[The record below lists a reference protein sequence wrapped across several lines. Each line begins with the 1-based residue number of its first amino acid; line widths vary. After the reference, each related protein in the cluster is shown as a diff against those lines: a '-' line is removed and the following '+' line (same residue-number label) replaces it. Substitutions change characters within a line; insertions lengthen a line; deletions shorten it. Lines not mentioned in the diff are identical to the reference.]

1 MSGLR
6 DQTILVTGACRG
18 IGAACAQTLAQQ
30 GARVIVSDIVDP
42 RATFDALEDCGIPH
56 VKIIA
61 DVSDA
66 GSVGAMFDEID
77 QKALIITGLVHCA
90 GIIHEKPLLETR
102 IEEFDRVLN
111 INLRGSF
118 LVGQEALRRLDGRDG
133 RILLTA
139 SDLGVSG
146 RETFSP
152 YVASKHGVMGL
163 MRSWAKE
170 FGPRIKV
177 NALCPGP
184 IDTDMLG
191 ANNMTPEWRARE
203 LAIPAE
209 RFGKPSE
216 IAAMAAFLMGPDADF
231 ITGQGIGING
241 GSVMP

>member
-1 MSGLR
+1 MSQLAG
-6 DQTILVTGACRG
+6 QTLLVTGASGG
-18 IGAACAQTLAQQ
+18 IGAACALKLAKL
-30 GARVIVSDIVDP
+30 GAQLIISDIREP
-42 RATFDALEDCGIPH
+42 KATFEAMTPH
-56 VKIIA
+56 PKGHLSVVA
-61 DVSDA
+61 DVSDVA
-66 GSVGAMFDEID
+66 SVAALFERID
-77 QKALIITGLVHCA
+77 SNAPMLNGLVHCA
-90 GIIHEKPLLETR
+90 GVIHEKPLLETG
-102 IEEFDRVLN
+102 IEEFDRVIN

-118 LVGQEALRRLDGRDG
+118 LVGQEAIRRLDGREG
-133 RILLTA
+133 RILLTS

-184 IDTDMLG
+184 IDTDMLD
-191 ANNMTPEWRARE
+191 AAQMSPEWRARE

-209 RFGKPSE
+209 RFGKPE
-216 IAAMAAFLMGPDADF
+216 EVAAMAAFLMGPDADF

-241 GSVMP
+241 GSVML

>member
-1 MSGLR
+1 MSVLAG
-6 DQTILVTGACRG
+6 QTILVTGARGG
-18 IGAACAQTLAQQ
+18 IGAACALKLAEQ
-30 GARVIVSDIVDP
+30 GAQIILSDIREP
-42 RATFDALEDCGIPH
+42 TATFDALAPH
-56 VKIIA
+56 AQEHLSTVA
-61 DVSDA
+61 DVSDTT
-66 GSVGAMFDEID
+66 SVSALFDEID
-77 QKALIITGLVHCA
+77 RSAPMLTGLVHCA
-90 GIIHEKPLLETR
+90 GIIHEKPLLDTG
-102 IEEFDRVLN
+102 IEEFDRVIN

-118 LVGQEALRRLDGRDG
+118 LVGQEAIRRLEGREG
-133 RILLTA
+133 RILLTS

-191 ANNMTPEWRARE
+191 VAQMSPEWRARE
-203 LAIPAE
+203 MAIPAE

-216 IAAMAAFLMGPDADF
+216 VAAMAAFLMGPDADF
-231 ITGQGIGING
+231 ITGQGIGVNG

>member
-1 MSGLR
+1 MSLLAS
-6 DQTILVTGACRG
+6 QTLLVTGAYGG
-18 IGAACAQTLAQQ
+18 IGAACALKLAKL
-30 GARVIVSDIVDP
+30 GAQLIISDIREP
-42 RATFDALEDCGIPH
+42 TATFEAMTPH
-56 VKIIA
+56 PKGHLSVVA
-61 DVSDA
+61 DVSDVA
-66 GSVGAMFDEID
+66 SVAALFERID
-77 QKALIITGLVHCA
+77 CNAPMLNGLVHCA
-90 GIIHEKPLLETR
+90 GVIHEKPLLETG
-102 IEEFDRVLN
+102 IEEFDRVIN

-118 LVGQEALRRLDGRDG
+118 LVGQEAIRRLDGREG
-133 RILLTA
+133 RILLTS

-191 ANNMTPEWRARE
+191 AAQMSPEWRARE

-209 RFGKPSE
+209 RFGKPE
-216 IAAMAAFLMGPDADF
+216 EVAAMAAFLMGPDADF

-241 GSVMP
+241 GSVML

>member
-1 MSGLR
+1 MSALS
-6 DQTILVTGACRG
+6 DQTILVTGACGG
-18 IGAACAQTLAQQ
+18 IGAACAVALAAQ
-30 GARVIVSDIVDP
+30 GARVIVSDIADP
-42 RATFDALEDCGIPH
+42 KATFDRLAPGTKAH
-56 VKIIA
+56 VSIIA

-66 GSVGAMFDEID
+66 RSVAAMFEQID
-77 QKALIITGLVHCA
+77 QTVPMITGLVHCA
-90 GIIHEKPLLETR
+90 GVIHEKPLLDTE
-102 IEEFDRVLN
+102 IEEFDRVIN

-118 LVGQEALRRLDGRDG
+118 LVGQETLRRLEGRKG

-146 RETFSP
+146 RETFSA

-191 ANNMTPEWRARE
+191 AANMTPEWRARE

>member
-1 MSGLR
+1 MSLLAS
-6 DQTILVTGACRG
+6 QTLLVTGAYGG
-18 IGAACAQTLAQQ
+18 IGAACALKLAKL
-30 GARVIVSDIVDP
+30 GAQLIISDIREP
-42 RATFDALEDCGIPH
+42 KATFEAMTPH
-56 VKIIA
+56 PKGHLSVVA
-61 DVSDA
+61 DVSDVA
-66 GSVGAMFDEID
+66 SVAALFERID
-77 QKALIITGLVHCA
+77 CNAPMLNGLVHCA
-90 GIIHEKPLLETR
+90 GVIHEKPLLETG
-102 IEEFDRVLN
+102 IEEFDRVIN

-118 LVGQEALRRLDGRDG
+118 LVGQEAIRRLDGREG
-133 RILLTA
+133 RILLTS

-191 ANNMTPEWRARE
+191 AAQMSPEWRARE

-209 RFGKPSE
+209 RFGKPE
-216 IAAMAAFLMGPDADF
+216 EVAAMAAFLMGPDADF

-241 GSVMP
+241 GSVML

>member
-1 MSGLR
+1 MSMLAG
-6 DQTILVTGACRG
+6 QTLLVTGAYGG
-18 IGAACAQTLAQQ
+18 IGAACASKLAAL
-30 GARVIVSDIVDP
+30 GAQVIVSDVREP
-42 RATFDALEDCGIPH
+42 KTTLEALTPH
-56 VKIIA
+56 KKGHLSILA
-61 DVSDA
+61 DVADA
-66 GSVGAMFDEID
+66 ASVAALFDSID
-77 QKALIITGLVHCA
+77 RSAPMLTGLVHCA
-90 GIIHEKPLLETR
+90 GVIHEKPLLETG
-102 IEEFDRVLN
+102 IEEFDRVIS

-118 LVGQEALRRLDGRDG
+118 LVGREAIRRIEGRDG
-133 RILLTA
+133 HILLTS

-170 FGPRIKV
+170 FGPRIKI

-191 ANNMTPEWRARE
+191 AAQMSPEWRARE
-203 LAIPAE
+203 FAIPAE
-209 RFGKPSE
+209 RFGKPEE
-216 IAAMAAFLMGPDADF
+216 IAAMAAFLMGPDANF

>member
-1 MSGLR
+1 MTTLV
-6 DQTILVTGACRG
+6 DQTILVTGAYGG
-18 IGAACAQTLAQQ
+18 IGAACAQALAQR

-42 RATFDALEDCGIPH
+42 KSTFDGLQPCSQGHIS
-56 VKIIA
+56 VIA
-61 DVSDA
+61 DVADT
-66 GSVGAMFDEID
+66 GSLNAMFEEID
-77 QKALIITGLVHCA
+77 SKVPMITGLVHCA
-90 GIIHEKPLLETR
+90 GIIHEKPLLETS
-102 IEEFDRVLN
+102 IAEFDKVIN
-111 INLRGSF
+111 INLRGCF
-118 LVGQEALRRLDGRDG
+118 LVGQAVLRRLEGREG
-133 RILLTA
+133 RVLLTA

-191 ANNMTPEWRARE
+191 ATNMTPEWRARE
-203 LAIPAE
+203 LSIPAE
-209 RFGKPSE
+209 RFGKPE
-216 IAAMAAFLMGPDADF
+216 EVAAMAAFLMGPDADF

>member
-1 MSGLR
+1 MSALA
-6 DQTILVTGACRG
+6 DQTILVTGAHGG
-18 IGAACAQTLAQQ
+18 IGAACAHALAHQ
-30 GARVIVSDIVDP
+30 GARLIVSDIVDP
-42 RATFDALEDCGIPH
+42 LATFDSLPASGKPH
-56 VKIIA
+56 ISIIA

-66 GSVGAMFDEID
+66 GSVGALFEEID
-77 QKALIITGLVHCA
+77 QKAPMITGLVHCA
-90 GIIHEKPLLETR
+90 GIIHEKPLLDIG
-102 IEEFDRVLN
+102 IEDFDRV
-111 INLRGSF
+111 ISVNLRGSF
-118 LVGQEALRRLDGRDG
+118 LVGQEALRRLEGREG
-133 RILLTA
+133 RILLTS

-191 ANNMTPEWRARE
+191 AANMTPEWRARE

-216 IAAMAAFLMGPDADF
+216 IAAMAAFLMGPDANF

>member
-1 MSGLR
+1 MSLLAGQIL
-6 DQTILVTGACRG
+6 LVTGAYGG
-18 IGAACAQTLAQQ
+18 IGAACASKLAEL
-30 GARVIVSDIVDP
+30 GAQLIISDIREP
-42 RATFDALEDCGIPH
+42 KGTFEALTPH
-56 VKIIA
+56 RKGHLSVVA
-61 DVSDA
+61 DVSDVA
-66 GSVGAMFDEID
+66 SVVALFEHID
-77 QKALIITGLVHCA
+77 RNAPMLTGLVHCA
-90 GIIHEKPLLETR
+90 GVIHEKPLLETG
-102 IEEFDRVLN
+102 IEEFDRVIN

-118 LVGQEALRRLDGRDG
+118 LVGKESIRRLEGREG
-133 RILLTA
+133 RILLTS

-191 ANNMTPEWRARE
+191 VAHMSPEWRARE

-209 RFGKPSE
+209 RFGKPEE